1 MAKKGDLLAVE
12 LEGRDDEGTVF
23 DSTSG
28 EIAKRLHGREGP
40 MLISLESDKVIPGL
54 HDALEGMEEGEEK
67 EIEIP
72 PEKAFGGRRKELV
85 KIMSLAE
92 FRKFNVAPEPG
103 LVIHVDT
110 ERGRN
115 YGTVKSVSGGRVMV
129 DFNHP
134 YAGKKVSYK
143 IRLAKIHSTHE
154 AKIGAMCENSGIVE
168 KWDYRDG
175 ALSLS
180 FREGSGQEFETAKA
194 LLLISL
200 RARMPELKQLKVEK
214 KEVKKKEEAGK
225 KGG

>member
-1 MAKKGDLLAVE
+1 MLMAKKGDLLAVE

-28 EIAKRLHGREGP
+28 EVAKRLHGREGP

-54 HDALEGMEEGEEK
+54 QEALEGMEEGEEK

-72 PEKAFGGRRKELV
+72 PEKGFGSRRKELV

-134 YAGKKVSYK
+134 YAGRVVSYK
-143 IRLAKIHSTHE
+143 IKLAKIHSKPE
-154 AKIGAMCENSGIVE
+154 DKIGAMCDNSGIVE
-168 KWDYRDG
+168 KWDYKDG

-180 FREGSGQEFETAKA
+180 FKEGSGKEFETAKA

-200 RARMPELKQLKVEK
+200 RTRMPELKQLKVEK
-214 KEVKKKEEAGK
+214 KEEKGK
-225 KGG
+225 